1 MVHFIGMKNYFYIVT
16 LMLFLLLSCNS
27 KKSVVTDVENE
38 LKFKKDTIKIANKEV
53 KITSDTIRIAN
64 DSLEYEVI
72 IIDPGFSTWL
82 ASRSFPRGYHSQ
94 SYMENKNIFYV
105 TEWNNRVLQ
114 PLRYNPNLYEMII
127 NYESGID
134 YGYEVNY
141 LIYNYMIYFQNTY
154 KQNLYGYVPQ
164 R

>member
-1 MVHFIGMKNYFYIVT
+1 MKNYFYIVT
-16 LMLFLLLSCNS
+16 LILFLLLSCNS
-27 KKSVVTDVENE
+27 KKSVVAIPERNFTVKNDSVKND
-38 LKFKKDTIKIANKEV
+38 L
-53 KITSDTIRIAN
+53 KITDTIRIAN

-72 IIDPGFSTWL
+72 IIDAGFSAWL

-94 SYMENKNIFYV
+94 SYLENKNIFYV
-105 TEWNNRVLQ
+105 TEWNYRVLQ
-114 PLRYNPNLYEMII
+114 PQRYNPNLYEMSI
-127 NYESGID
+127 NYDRNIN

-154 KQNLYGYVPQ
+154 NQRLYGNVPP

>member
-1 MVHFIGMKNYFYIVT
+1 MKYYFYIVT
-16 LMLFLLLSCNS
+16 LILVLLLSCNS
-27 KKSVVTDVENE
+27 KKSVITDVEKD
-38 LKFKKDTIKIANKEV
+38 LKFKNDTIQIAKNDV
-53 KITSDTIRIAN
+53 KVTNDTVRIAN

-94 SYMENKNIFYV
+94 SYLENKNIFYV
-105 TEWNNRVLQ
+105 TEWNNRVIQ
-114 PLRYNPNLYEMII
+114 PQRYNPNLYEMSI
-127 NYESGID
+127 NYDRNIN

-154 KQNLYGYVPQ
+154 NQRLYGFVPP